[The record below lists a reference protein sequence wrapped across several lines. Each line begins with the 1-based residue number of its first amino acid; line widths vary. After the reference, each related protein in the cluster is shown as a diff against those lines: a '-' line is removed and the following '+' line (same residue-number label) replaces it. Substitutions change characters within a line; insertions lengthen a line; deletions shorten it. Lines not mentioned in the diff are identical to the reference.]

1 MTLEEANQIIKRHDS
16 IIAEKGSETD
26 KVINDN
32 LQTFQALVDTAV
44 QSVTKDMEQGK
55 FESVNPTN
63 MENWEEDTLSQKT
76 SRLINDFY
84 KPAEDYEN
92 DDEDRFDVDYN
103 KDYMLK
109 EELTLAEDGLGDP
122 HVLKA
127 TFWDSSIIT
136 MKEELLSALTNRK
149 QKVLPIALSIF
160 NKVQDKHLSTKRI
173 GDYAKTSRK
182 EEDID
187 VEATLDKLKYVLE
200 DHRSPVISALLQ
212 TEKYFT
218 GSLPN
223 QMQMFY
229 ENEEA
234 MLQPLDIDMY

>member
-1 MTLEEANQIIKRHDS
+1 
-16 IIAEKGSETD
+16 
-26 KVINDN
+26 
-32 LQTFQALVDTAV
+32 
-44 QSVTKDMEQGK
+44 
-55 FESVNPTN
+55 

-160 NKVQDKHLSTKRI
+160 NKV
-173 GDYAKTSRK
+173 
-182 EEDID
+182 
-187 VEATLDKLKYVLE
+187 
-200 DHRSPVISALLQ
+200 
-212 TEKYFT
+212 
-218 GSLPN
+218 
-223 QMQMFY
+223 
-229 ENEEA
+229 
-234 MLQPLDIDMY
+234 